1 MVQKREM
8 SKNNFFRALESEVV
22 ECHFFKLSQNTD
34 FWGRKRVT
42 NETFKS
48 LQMIKTR
55 GLSLGLFDILNYK
68 DHYHLIL

>member
-1 MVQKREM
+1 M
-8 SKNNFFRALESEVV
+8 AIESEVV

-34 FWGRKRVT
+34 FWEKKRVT

-55 GLSLGLFDILNYK
+55 GLSLGLFDIPNYK
-68 DHYHLIL
+68 DHYHLIVKYIISHKISES